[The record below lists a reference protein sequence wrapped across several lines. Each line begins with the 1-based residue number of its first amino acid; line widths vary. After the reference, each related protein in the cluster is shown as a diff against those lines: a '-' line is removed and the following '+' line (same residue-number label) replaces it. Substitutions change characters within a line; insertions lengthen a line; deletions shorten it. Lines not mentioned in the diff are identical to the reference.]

1 MMLLIATICLQ
12 ADPVTLDCQT
22 RVIRMER
29 TQAACVAMIAPV
41 KVWLR
46 EASAGLPV
54 VSVRDAGKGG
64 LLV

>member
-1 MMLLIATICLQ
+1 MLLLIATICLE

-29 TQAACVAMIAPV
+29 TQAACVEMIAPV
-41 KVWLR
+41 TVWLR

-54 VSVRDAGKGG
+54 VSVMAACKSG

>member
-1 MMLLIATICLQ
+1 MILLIATICLQ
-12 ADPVTLDCQT
+12 ANPVTLDCQT

-29 TQAACVAMIAPV
+29 TPAACVAMIAPV
-41 KVWLR
+41 TVWLR

-54 VSVRDAGKGG
+54 VSVMAACKSG